1 MDNQDH
7 DETGL
12 KAEETAGQTMDD
24 PQSRMMM
31 DPQDTPTPQA
41 DNMSGGQQNSSEEN
55 EVEECK

>member
-1 MDNQDH
+1 MDNQ
-7 DETGL
+7 EEEAG
-12 KAEETAGQTMDD
+12 KAEETAGQSMDD

-41 DNMSGGQQNSSEEN
+41 DSMSGQQNSSEEN